1 MRTEVKIS
9 LATARGL
16 PLGRGR
22 SWSAREHVR
31 ALLVASASLLIAG
44 GLLFCSFSG
53 RALALSGWQV
63 RVIDTPVTRVE
74 PSFATASGRYLAW
87 TGSAQGE
94 SRMYV
99 FDLLDGQNAVIPLS
113 PPGAYYNPDAEGD
126 WLVFQGARAGGYDD
140 IYLYNFKS
148 RAVAKITSNSDPGDW
163 NDWNP
168 RLQGGR
174 VVWEKQMQGPSAAPG
189 IYLYDLSDET
199 TTLVLAGSDYHEPD
213 LWGDYL
219 VCTRSVPEAGSN
231 AAEIV
236 LHNLATGESIVIAS
250 ATSANGHPR
259 IDDGRVVWTAG
270 AIWPEGGEDNWASYQ
285 IYVYDID
292 TEETT
297 RLTDDAAGNTAPS
310 LEGDL
315 VVWQTRSPSAVKAYD
330 LAAGSQTDV
339 SRSGDVARAPDLDG
353 SHVVWYGK
361 SGLYYAV
368 PASEATKFPDVPQG
382 HHYLTA
388 IEEVTALGLMDGYG
402 NGHFGPNDWT
412 IRQQFAKMMVL
423 ALELPVTEDDLYDFT
438 DEPPVV
444 HLEDSLY
451 PYHYA
456 AVAARTGLVEP
467 YADGTFRPLYR
478 VARDLAVTAVVT
490 GAASVLEQPPL
501 SYVGTLSHPDPLIQ
515 EYLRIAEF
523 NGLLE
528 NLVGPQGDLASWDP
542 QQPATR
548 AELAQLLY
556 NLWHKL
562 H

>member
-16 PLGRGR
+16 PPGRR
-22 SWSAREHVR
+22 KSWSACTHLG
-31 ALLVASASLLIAG
+31 ALVIASASLLVAV
-44 GLLFCSFSG
+44 GLLLCSFSAP
-53 RALALSGWQV
+53 ALALSGWQV
-63 RVIDTPVTRVE
+63 RVIDTPVAGVQ
-74 PSFATASGRYLAW
+74 PSFVTASGRYLAW
-87 TGSAQGE
+87 TGSTQGE

-99 FDLLDGQNAVIPLS
+99 FDLLEGQDVLIPLS

-174 VVWEKQMQGPSAAPG
+174 VVWEKQMQGLSAAPG
-189 IYLYDLSDET
+189 IYLYDLSAQT

-213 LWGDYL
+213 LWGDYV

-231 AAEIV
+231 AAEII
-236 LHNLATGESIVIAS
+236 LHNLATAESTVIAP
-250 ATSANGHPR
+250 ATAANAHPR

-270 AIWPEGGEDNWASYQ
+270 DVWPEGEDENWASYQ

-292 TEETT
+292 TGETT
-297 RLTDDAAGNTAPS
+297 RLTNDRAGNTAPS
-310 LEGDL
+310 LEDDL

-330 LAAGSQTDV
+330 LSAGSKTDV
-339 SRSGDVARAPDLDG
+339 SKSGDVAKAPDIDG
-353 SHVVWYGK
+353 SHVAWYGK

-368 PASEATKFPDVPQG
+368 PASEATKFPDVPEG

-402 NGHFGPNDWT
+402 NGHFGPNDWA
-412 IRQQFAKMMVL
+412 IRQQFAKMIVL

-438 DEPPVV
+438 DKPPVV

-451 PYHYA
+451 PYHYV

-490 GAASVLEQPPL
+490 GAASALAQPPL
-501 SYVGTLSHPDPLIQ
+501 SYVGTLSHPDPLLQ
-515 EYLRIAEF
+515 EYLRLAEF
-523 NGLLE
+523 NGLLD
-528 NLVGPQGDLASWDP
+528 NLVGPQGNLASWDP
-542 QQPATR
+542 QEPASR